1 MLQFKTVCAVL
12 KLNHE
17 KQLRQCHQKTRQTA
31 TEVMGCNLRG
41 LRRYTN
47 TTETVTMQML
57 VNQHLQILQVH
68 ICKNAVLK

>member
-1 MLQFKTVCAVL
+1 MLQFKTVCTVL
-12 KLNHE
+12 NSIT
-17 KQLRQCHQKTRQTA
+17 KTIKTMPSKTNQTA

-41 LRRYTN
+41 LRRYTDK
-47 TTETVTMQML
+47 TETVTMQML